1 MAAKVFEK
9 SAEETAFRAVLKEV
23 YESGKNSVAVLWA
36 DAALSASFQ
45 ETLYAFLLKDV
56 LGSAAAGV
64 KLRALCAFCGG
75 EAETAQT
82 EYTHETFIGLMSPI
96 TKGENKGAVRLDLF
110 FKKGEAHFIPT
121 LFAYVMNNIL
131 GDRFKKAVPDSLD
144 HELEGEDGS
153 MALGASL
160 AGEENT
166 EREVLGEMMSADMVQ
181 AVYETLHDRP
191 DELFAFAAQAE
202 RGPDGLQNA
211 FKDAAPPA
219 HARKGLSGC
228 DGAAGRCGAEQGRV
242 GRKGPLTLGTY
253 FKNGRLPRR
262 RGAFR
267 LRKPRENKIE
277 EVRSTAC
284 NAVRYGVH
292 KINARLGRVHR
303 SKSGRGQGY
312 RCACRCT
319 FPSRS
324 CRTSGRIYSRIF

>member
-36 DAALSASFQ
+36 DAALSARFQ

-96 TKGENKGAVRLDLF
+96 TKGENKGTVRLDLF

-144 HELEGEDGS
+144 RELEGEDGS

-166 EREVLGEMMSADMVQ
+166 ERE
-181 AVYETLHDRP
+181 TLHDRP
-191 DELFAFAAQAE
+191 DELFAFAHKQSE
-202 RGPDGLQNA
+202 GQMDCKTLLKTLRRLRTPEKVYL
-211 FKDAAPPA
+211 DAMT
-219 HARKGLSGC
+219 LL
-228 DGAAGRCGAEQGRV
+228 GAAAQNKAEWDE
-242 GRKGPLTLGTY
+242 KALL
-253 FKNGRLPRR
+253 RLERILKMDDCR
-262 RGAFR
+262 AAAELSACANRAKTR
-267 LRKPRENKIE
+267 LK
-277 EVRSTAC
+277 
-284 NAVRYGVH
+284 
-292 KINARLGRVHR
+292 
-303 SKSGRGQGY
+303 KSAALFAMR
-312 RCACRCT
+312 
-319 FPSRS
+319 
-324 CRTSGRIYSRIF
+324 

>member
-1 MAAKVFEK
+1 M
-9 SAEETAFRAVLKEV
+9 
-23 YESGKNSVAVLWA
+23 WA
-36 DAALSASFQ
+36 DAVLSARFQ

-131 GDRFKKAVPDSLD
+131 GDCFKKAVPDSLD
-144 HELEGEDGS
+144 RELEGEDGS

-166 EREVLGEMMSADMVQ
+166 EREVVSEMMSAGMVQ

-191 DELFAFAAQAE
+191 DELFAFAHKQSE
-202 RGPDGLQNA
+202 GQMDCKTLLKTLRRLRTPEKVYL
-211 FKDAAPPA
+211 DAMT
-219 HARKGLSGC
+219 LL
-228 DGAAGRCGAEQGRV
+228 GAAAQNKAEWDE
-242 GRKGPLTLGTY
+242 KALL
-253 FKNGRLPRR
+253 RLERILKMDDCR
-262 RGAFR
+262 AAAELSACANRAKTR
-267 LRKPRENKIE
+267 LK
-277 EVRSTAC
+277 
-284 NAVRYGVH
+284 
-292 KINARLGRVHR
+292 
-303 SKSGRGQGY
+303 KSAALLAMR
-312 RCACRCT
+312 
-319 FPSRS
+319 
-324 CRTSGRIYSRIF
+324 

>member
-1 MAAKVFEK
+1 MSAMVFEK

-36 DAALSASFQ
+36 DAALSARFQ

-82 EYTHETFIGLMSPI
+82 EYTHETFIGLMNPI
-96 TKGENKGAVRLDLF
+96 TKGENKGTVRLDLF

-131 GDRFKKAVPDSLD
+131 GDRFKKTVPDSLD
-144 HELEGEDGS
+144 RELEGEDGS

-160 AGEENT
+160 AGKENT

-191 DELFAFAAQAE
+191 DELFAFAHKQSE
-202 RGPDGLQNA
+202 GQMDCKTLLKTLRRLRTPEKVYPDAMAL
-211 FKDAAPPA
+211 
-219 HARKGLSGC
+219 L
-228 DGAAGRCGAEQGRV
+228 GAAAQNKAEWDE
-242 GRKGPLTLGTY
+242 KALL
-253 FKNGRLPRR
+253 RLERILKMDDCR
-262 RGAFR
+262 AAAELSACANRAKTR
-267 LRKPRENKIE
+267 LK
-277 EVRSTAC
+277 
-284 NAVRYGVH
+284 
-292 KINARLGRVHR
+292 
-303 SKSGRGQGY
+303 KSAALLAMR
-312 RCACRCT
+312 
-319 FPSRS
+319 
-324 CRTSGRIYSRIF
+324 

>member
-36 DAALSASFQ
+36 DAALSARFQ

-144 HELEGEDGS
+144 RELEGGDGS

-191 DELFAFAAQAE
+191 DELFAFAHKQSE
-202 RGPDGLQNA
+202 GQMDCKTLLKTLRRLRTPEKVYL
-211 FKDAAPPA
+211 DAMA
-219 HARKGLSGC
+219 LL
-228 DGAAGRCGAEQGRV
+228 GAAAQ
-242 GRKGPLTLGTY
+242 
-253 FKNGRLPRR
+253 N
-262 RGAFR
+262 
-267 LRKPRENKIE
+267 
-277 EVRSTAC
+277 
-284 NAVRYGVH
+284 
-292 KINARLGRVHR
+292 
-303 SKSGRGQGY
+303 
-312 RCACRCT
+312 
-319 FPSRS
+319 
-324 CRTSGRIYSRIF
+324 

>member
-9 SAEETAFRAVLKEV
+9 SAEETAFRTVLKEV

-36 DAALSASFQ
+36 DAALSARFQ

-64 KLRALCAFCGG
+64 KLRALCVFCGG

-144 HELEGEDGS
+144 RELEGEDGS

-166 EREVLGEMMSADMVQ
+166 ERADDALLIQIAVLRRRLADADGFIGQRHV
-181 AVYETLHDRP
+181 DR
-191 DELFAFAAQAE
+191 LRVRLGIHRGAHQTAA
-202 RGPDGLQNA
+202 
-211 FKDAAPPA
+211 
-219 HARKGLSGC
+219 ARH
-228 DGAAGRCGAEQGRV
+228 
-242 GRKGPLTLGTY
+242 
-253 FKNGRLPRR
+253 PRR
-262 RGAFR
+262 TR
-267 LRKPRENKIE
+267 L
-277 EVRSTAC
+277 
-284 NAVRYGVH
+284 
-292 KINARLGRVHR
+292 
-303 SKSGRGQGY
+303 
-312 RCACRCT
+312 
-319 FPSRS
+319 
-324 CRTSGRIYSRIF
+324 

>member
-1 MAAKVFEK
+1 M
-9 SAEETAFRAVLKEV
+9 
-23 YESGKNSVAVLWA
+23 LWA

-96 TKGENKGAVRLDLF
+96 TKGENKGTVRLDLF

-144 HELEGEDGS
+144 RELEGEDGS

-166 EREVLGEMMSADMVQ
+166 EREVLGEMMSAGMVQ

-191 DELFAFAAQAE
+191 DELFAFAHKQSE
-202 RGPDGLQNA
+202 GQMDCKTLLKTLRRLRTPEKVYL
-211 FKDAAPPA
+211 DAMT
-219 HARKGLSGC
+219 LL
-228 DGAAGRCGAEQGRV
+228 GAAAQNKAEWDER
-242 GRKGPLTLGTY
+242 PLTLGAH

-277 EVRSTAC
+277 EVRSAAC
-284 NAVRYGVH
+284 HAVRYGVH

-303 SKSGRGQGY
+303 SRSGRGQGY

>member
-36 DAALSASFQ
+36 DAALSAHFQ

-96 TKGENKGAVRLDLF
+96 TKGENKGTVRLDLF

-144 HELEGEDGS
+144 RELE
-153 MALGASL
+153 
-160 AGEENT
+160 GEENT

-191 DELFAFAAQAE
+191 DELFAFAHKQSE
-202 RGPDGLQNA
+202 GQMDCKTLLKTLRRLRTPEKVYL
-211 FKDAAPPA
+211 DAMA
-219 HARKGLSGC
+219 LL
-228 DGAAGRCGAEQGRV
+228 GAAAQNKAEWDE
-242 GRKGPLTLGTY
+242 KALL
-253 FKNGRLPRR
+253 RLERILKMDDCR
-262 RGAFR
+262 AAAELSACANRAKTR
-267 LRKPRENKIE
+267 LK
-277 EVRSTAC
+277 
-284 NAVRYGVH
+284 
-292 KINARLGRVHR
+292 
-303 SKSGRGQGY
+303 KSAALLAMR
-312 RCACRCT
+312 
-319 FPSRS
+319 
-324 CRTSGRIYSRIF
+324 

>member
-23 YESGKNSVAVLWA
+23 YESGKNSAAVLWA
-36 DAALSASFQ
+36 DAALSARFQ

-96 TKGENKGAVRLDLF
+96 TKGAVRLDLF

-144 HELEGEDGS
+144 RELEGEDGS

-181 AVYETLHDRP
+181 AVCETLHDRP
-191 DELFAFAAQAE
+191 DELFAFAHKQSE
-202 RGPDGLQNA
+202 GQMDCKTLLKTLRRLCTPEKVYL
-211 FKDAAPPA
+211 DAMA
-219 HARKGLSGC
+219 LL
-228 DGAAGRCGAEQGRV
+228 GAAAQNKAEWDE
-242 GRKGPLTLGTY
+242 KALL
-253 FKNGRLPRR
+253 RLERILKMDDCR
-262 RGAFR
+262 AAAELSACANRAKTR
-267 LRKPRENKIE
+267 LK
-277 EVRSTAC
+277 
-284 NAVRYGVH
+284 
-292 KINARLGRVHR
+292 
-303 SKSGRGQGY
+303 KSAALLAMR
-312 RCACRCT
+312 
-319 FPSRS
+319 
-324 CRTSGRIYSRIF
+324 

>member
-9 SAEETAFRAVLKEV
+9 RAEETAFRAVLKEV

-36 DAALSASFQ
+36 DAALSARFQ

-144 HELEGEDGS
+144 RELEGEDGS

-191 DELFAFAAQAE
+191 DELFAFAHKQSE
-202 RGPDGLQNA
+202 GQMDCKTLLKTLRRL
-211 FKDAAPPA
+211 
-219 HARKGLSGC
+219 RTSGC

-242 GRKGPLTLGTY
+242 GRKGPLTLGTH

-277 EVRSTAC
+277 EVRSAAC
-284 NAVRYGVH
+284 HAVRYGVH

>member
-9 SAEETAFRAVLKEV
+9 SAEEIAFRAVLKEV

-36 DAALSASFQ
+36 DAALSARFQ
-45 ETLYAFLLKDV
+45 KTLYAFLLKDV

-144 HELEGEDGS
+144 RELEGEDERRP
-153 MALGASL
+153 GAGCVRD
-160 AGEENT
+160 A
-166 EREVLGEMMSADMVQ
+166 A
-181 AVYETLHDRP
+181 RP
-191 DELFAFAAQAE
+191 PGRAFRLCAQAE

-242 GRKGPLTLGTY
+242 GRKGPLTLGTH

-277 EVRSTAC
+277 EVRSAAC
-284 NAVRYGVH
+284 HAVRYGVH
-292 KINARLGRVHR
+292 KINARWGRVHR
-303 SKSGRGQGY
+303 SKSGRGLGY

-324 CRTSGRIYSRIF
+324 CRTSGRI

>member
-36 DAALSASFQ
+36 DAALSARFQ

-82 EYTHETFIGLMSPI
+82 EYTHETFIGLISPI

-131 GDRFKKAVPDSLD
+131 GDRFKKSVPDSLD
-144 HELEGEDGS
+144 RELEGHDKFADYKAGRKPMPEELRPQ
-153 MALGASL
+153 MAML
-160 AGEENT
+160 
-166 EREVLGEMMSADMVQ
+166 REVLGEMMSADMVQ

-191 DELFAFAAQAE
+191 DELFAFAHKQSE
-202 RGPDGLQNA
+202 GQMDCKTLLKTLRRLRTPEKVYL
-211 FKDAAPPA
+211 DAMA
-219 HARKGLSGC
+219 LL
-228 DGAAGRCGAEQGRV
+228 GAAAQNKAEWDE
-242 GRKGPLTLGTY
+242 KALL
-253 FKNGRLPRR
+253 RLERILKMDDCHAAAELSACANR
-262 RGAFR
+262 AKTR
-267 LRKPRENKIE
+267 LK
-277 EVRSTAC
+277 
-284 NAVRYGVH
+284 
-292 KINARLGRVHR
+292 
-303 SKSGRGQGY
+303 KSAALLAMR
-312 RCACRCT
+312 
-319 FPSRS
+319 
-324 CRTSGRIYSRIF
+324 

>member
-36 DAALSASFQ
+36 DAALSARFQ

-110 FKKGEAHFIPT
+110 FKKEEAHFIPT

-144 HELEGEDGS
+144 RELEGEDGS

-191 DELFAFAAQAE
+191 DELFAFAHKQSE
-202 RGPDGLQNA
+202 GQMDC
-211 FKDAAPPA
+211 K
-219 HARKGLSGC
+219 
-228 DGAAGRCGAEQGRV
+228 
-242 GRKGPLTLGTY
+242 TLLKT
-253 FKNGRLPRR
+253 LRR

-277 EVRSTAC
+277 EVRSAAC
-284 NAVRYGVH
+284 HAVRYGVH

-324 CRTSGRIYSRIF
+324 CHTSGRIYSRIF

>member
-1 MAAKVFEK
+1 M
-9 SAEETAFRAVLKEV
+9 

-36 DAALSASFQ
+36 DAALSARFQ

-144 HELEGEDGS
+144 RELEGEDGS

-191 DELFAFAAQAE
+191 DELFAFAHKQSE
-202 RGPDGLQNA
+202 GQMDC
-211 FKDAAPPA
+211 K
-219 HARKGLSGC
+219 
-228 DGAAGRCGAEQGRV
+228 
-242 GRKGPLTLGTY
+242 TLLKT
-253 FKNGRLPRR
+253 LRR

-277 EVRSTAC
+277 EVRSAAC

>member
-9 SAEETAFRAVLKEV
+9 RAEETAFRAVLKEV

-36 DAALSASFQ
+36 DAALSARFQ

-144 HELEGEDGS
+144 RELEGEDGS

-181 AVYETLHDRP
+181 AVYETLRRLRTPEKVYLDAMA
-191 DELFAFAAQAE
+191 LLGAAAQNKAE
-202 RGPDGLQNA
+202 WDEKALLRLERILKMD
-211 FKDAAPPA
+211 DCRAAA
-219 HARKGLSGC
+219 ELSAC
-228 DGAAGRCGAEQGRV
+228 ANRAKTRLKKSAALLAMR
-242 GRKGPLTLGTY
+242 
-253 FKNGRLPRR
+253 
-262 RGAFR
+262 
-267 LRKPRENKIE
+267 
-277 EVRSTAC
+277 
-284 NAVRYGVH
+284 
-292 KINARLGRVHR
+292 
-303 SKSGRGQGY
+303 
-312 RCACRCT
+312 
-319 FPSRS
+319 
-324 CRTSGRIYSRIF
+324 

>member
-36 DAALSASFQ
+36 DAALSARFQ

-96 TKGENKGAVRLDLF
+96 TKGENKDAVRLDLF

-144 HELEGEDGS
+144 RELEGEDGS

-191 DELFAFAAQAE
+191 DELFAFAHKQSEGQMDCKTLLKTLRRLRTPEKVYLDAMALLGAAAQLGIFTAFFGALVFGMTPE
-202 RGPDGLQNA
+202 QAASIGIIGGADGPTTVFVSG
-211 FKDAAPPA
+211 
-219 HARKGLSGC
+219 GLSWGWL
-228 DGAAGRCGAEQGRV
+228 AAAALALLALVVWLSNR
-242 GRKGPLTLGTY
+242 
-253 FKNGRLPRR
+253 
-262 RGAFR
+262 
-267 LRKPRENKIE
+267 
-277 EVRSTAC
+277 
-284 NAVRYGVH
+284 
-292 KINARLGRVHR
+292 HR
-303 SKSGRGQGY
+303 S
-312 RCACRCT
+312 
-319 FPSRS
+319 
-324 CRTSGRIYSRIF
+324 

>member
-36 DAALSASFQ
+36 DAALSARFQ

-131 GDRFKKAVPDSLD
+131 GDCFKKAVPDSLD
-144 HELEGEDGS
+144 RELEGEDGS

-181 AVYETLHDRP
+181 AVCETLHDRP
-191 DELFAFAAQAE
+191 DELFAFAHKQSE
-202 RGPDGLQNA
+202 GQMDC
-211 FKDAAPPA
+211 K
-219 HARKGLSGC
+219 
-228 DGAAGRCGAEQGRV
+228 
-242 GRKGPLTLGTY
+242 TLLKT
-253 FKNGRLPRR
+253 LRR

-277 EVRSTAC
+277 EVRSAAC
-284 NAVRYGVH
+284 HAVRYGVH

-303 SKSGRGQGY
+303 SKSGRGLGY

>member
-36 DAALSASFQ
+36 DAALSARFQ

-96 TKGENKGAVRLDLF
+96 TKGENKGA
-110 FKKGEAHFIPT
+110 
-121 LFAYVMNNIL
+121 
-131 GDRFKKAVPDSLD
+131 
-144 HELEGEDGS
+144 DGS

-181 AVYETLHDRP
+181 AVYEALHDRP
-191 DELFAFAAQAE
+191 DELFAFAHKQSE
-202 RGPDGLQNA
+202 GQMDCKTLLKTLRRLRTPEKVYL
-211 FKDAAPPA
+211 DAMA
-219 HARKGLSGC
+219 LL
-228 DGAAGRCGAEQGRV
+228 GAAAQNKAEWDE
-242 GRKGPLTLGTY
+242 KALL
-253 FKNGRLPRR
+253 RLERILKMDDCR
-262 RGAFR
+262 AAAELSACANRAKTR
-267 LRKPRENKIE
+267 LKK
-277 EVRSTAC
+277 S
-284 NAVRYGVH
+284 AVLIAMR
-292 KINARLGRVHR
+292 
-303 SKSGRGQGY
+303 
-312 RCACRCT
+312 
-319 FPSRS
+319 
-324 CRTSGRIYSRIF
+324 

>member
-1 MAAKVFEK
+1 
-9 SAEETAFRAVLKEV
+9 
-23 YESGKNSVAVLWA
+23 
-36 DAALSASFQ
+36 
-45 ETLYAFLLKDV
+45 
-56 LGSAAAGV
+56 
-64 KLRALCAFCGG
+64 
-75 EAETAQT
+75 
-82 EYTHETFIGLMSPI
+82 
-96 TKGENKGAVRLDLF
+96 
-110 FKKGEAHFIPT
+110 
-121 LFAYVMNNIL
+121 MNNIL

-144 HELEGEDGS
+144 RELEGEDGS

-166 EREVLGEMMSADMVQ
+166 EREVLGEMMSAGMVQ

-191 DELFAFAAQAE
+191 DELFAFAHKQSE
-202 RGPDGLQNA
+202 GQMDCKTLLKTLRRLRTPEKVYL
-211 FKDAAPPA
+211 DAMA
-219 HARKGLSGC
+219 LS
-228 DGAAGRCGAEQGRV
+228 GRCGAEQGRV
-242 GRKGPLTLGTY
+242 GRKGPLTLGTH

-277 EVRSTAC
+277 EVRSAAC
-284 NAVRYGVH
+284 HAVRYGVH

-303 SKSGRGQGY
+303 SRSGRGQGY

>member
-36 DAALSASFQ
+36 DAALSARFQ
-45 ETLYAFLLKDV
+45 EALYAFLLKDV

-96 TKGENKGAVRLDLF
+96 TKGENKGTVRLDLF

-144 HELEGEDGS
+144 RELEGEDGS
-153 MALGASL
+153 VALGASL

-166 EREVLGEMMSADMVQ
+166 EREVLGEMTSADMVQ
-181 AVYETLHDRP
+181 AARP
-191 DELFAFAAQAE
+191 PGRAFRLCTQAE

-211 FKDAAPPA
+211 FKDAAPPT

-228 DGAAGRCGAEQGRV
+228 DGAAGRCGAE
-242 GRKGPLTLGTY
+242 
-253 FKNGRLPRR
+253 
-262 RGAFR
+262 
-267 LRKPRENKIE
+267 
-277 EVRSTAC
+277 
-284 NAVRYGVH
+284 
-292 KINARLGRVHR
+292 
-303 SKSGRGQGY
+303 
-312 RCACRCT
+312 
-319 FPSRS
+319 
-324 CRTSGRIYSRIF
+324 

>member
-36 DAALSASFQ
+36 DAALSARFQ

-75 EAETAQT
+75 EAENFAKTFDVN
-82 EYTHETFIGLMSPI
+82 ETFIGLMSPI

-131 GDRFKKAVPDSLD
+131 GDCFKKAVPDSLD
-144 HELEGEDGS
+144 RELEGEDGS

-166 EREVLGEMMSADMVQ
+166 EREMMSAGMVQ

-191 DELFAFAAQAE
+191 DELFAFAHKQSE
-202 RGPDGLQNA
+202 GQMDCKTLLKTLRRLRTPEKVYL
-211 FKDAAPPA
+211 DAMT
-219 HARKGLSGC
+219 LL
-228 DGAAGRCGAEQGRV
+228 GAAAQNKAEWDE
-242 GRKGPLTLGTY
+242 KALL
-253 FKNGRLPRR
+253 RLERILKMDDCR
-262 RGAFR
+262 AAAELSACANRAKTR
-267 LRKPRENKIE
+267 LK
-277 EVRSTAC
+277 
-284 NAVRYGVH
+284 
-292 KINARLGRVHR
+292 
-303 SKSGRGQGY
+303 KSAALLAMR
-312 RCACRCT
+312 
-319 FPSRS
+319 
-324 CRTSGRIYSRIF
+324 

>member
-36 DAALSASFQ
+36 DAALSARFQ
-45 ETLYAFLLKDV
+45 EALYAFLLKDV

-96 TKGENKGAVRLDLF
+96 TKGENKGTVRLDLF

-144 HELEGEDGS
+144 RELEGEDGS
-153 MALGASL
+153 VALGAESC
-160 AGEENT
+160 GRRNT
-166 EREVLGEMMSADMVQ
+166 EREVQGEMTSADMVPGCVRD
-181 AVYETLHDRP
+181 AARP
-191 DELFAFAAQAE
+191 PGRAFRLCTQAE

-211 FKDAAPPA
+211 FKDAAPPT

-228 DGAAGRCGAEQGRV
+228 DGAAGRCGAE
-242 GRKGPLTLGTY
+242 
-253 FKNGRLPRR
+253 
-262 RGAFR
+262 
-267 LRKPRENKIE
+267 
-277 EVRSTAC
+277 
-284 NAVRYGVH
+284 
-292 KINARLGRVHR
+292 
-303 SKSGRGQGY
+303 
-312 RCACRCT
+312 
-319 FPSRS
+319 
-324 CRTSGRIYSRIF
+324 

>member
-36 DAALSASFQ
+36 DAALSARFQ

-131 GDRFKKAVPDSLD
+131 GDCFKKAVPDS
-144 HELEGEDGS
+144 LEGEDGS

-166 EREVLGEMMSADMVQ
+166 EREVVSEMMSAGMVQ

-191 DELFAFAAQAE
+191 DELFAFAHKQSE
-202 RGPDGLQNA
+202 GQMDCKTLLKTLRRLRTPEKVYL
-211 FKDAAPPA
+211 DAMT
-219 HARKGLSGC
+219 LL
-228 DGAAGRCGAEQGRV
+228 GAAAQNKAEWDE
-242 GRKGPLTLGTY
+242 KALL
-253 FKNGRLPRR
+253 RLERILKMDDCR
-262 RGAFR
+262 AAAELSACANRAKTR
-267 LRKPRENKIE
+267 LK
-277 EVRSTAC
+277 
-284 NAVRYGVH
+284 
-292 KINARLGRVHR
+292 
-303 SKSGRGQGY
+303 KSAALLAMR
-312 RCACRCT
+312 
-319 FPSRS
+319 
-324 CRTSGRIYSRIF
+324 